1 MYNQMFDQLKIS
13 LTVLWPLNYIVY
25 YLKETAYLSET
36 NEWPTF
42 LTRLMDDLSNGLL
55 ARSNLRDQGSG

>member
-36 NEWPTF
+36 N
-42 LTRLMDDLSNGLL
+42 DQLS
-55 ARSNLRDQGSG
+55 